1 MSRSSNNFFR
11 MEMLLL
17 KIIEIGNGEYYG
29 YKIVQQLQ
37 ELSDDKIKLAEGVMY
52 PILYRLL
59 DKGYIID
66 EKRLVGKRKTRVYY
80 KLEPKGKEYLNQLY
94 IDYMDINTSI
104 IKIMEAEICLKYGEP
119 KNVMISY
126 IENCDNE
133 YILKRTSIKSIV
145 KKIFIPY
152 FVF

>member
-1 MSRSSNNFFR
+1 MIALYLHMSIATYILYVLNYRLYCDLIILKIGDGLMSRSSNNFFR

-59 DKGYIID
+59 DKGYKKKK
-66 EKRLVGKRKTRVYY
+66 KRLVGKTRVYY

-104 IKIMEAEICLKYGEP
+104 IKIMEAG
-119 KNVMISY
+119 
-126 IENCDNE
+126 NE
-133 YILKRTSIKSIV
+133 
-145 KKIFIPY
+145 
-152 FVF
+152 

>member
-37 ELSDDKIKLAEGVMY
+37 ELAEGVMY

-104 IKIMEAEICLKYGEP
+104 IKIMEAG
-119 KNVMISY
+119 
-126 IENCDNE
+126 NE
-133 YILKRTSIKSIV
+133 
-145 KKIFIPY
+145 
-152 FVF
+152 

>member
-1 MSRSSNNFFR
+1 MIALYLHMSIATYILYVLNYRLYCDLIILKIGDGLMSRSSNNFFR

-104 IKIMEAEICLKYGEP
+104 IKIMEAG
-119 KNVMISY
+119 NV
-126 IENCDNE
+126 
-133 YILKRTSIKSIV
+133 
-145 KKIFIPY
+145 
-152 FVF
+152 

>member
-1 MSRSSNNFFR
+1 MIALYLHMSIATYILYVLNYRLYCDLIILEIGDGLMSRSSNNL
-11 MEMLLL
+11 LLL

-104 IKIMEAEICLKYGEP
+104 IKIMEAG
-119 KNVMISY
+119 
-126 IENCDNE
+126 NE
-133 YILKRTSIKSIV
+133 
-145 KKIFIPY
+145 
-152 FVF
+152 

>member
-1 MSRSSNNFFR
+1 
-11 MEMLLL
+11 MLLL

-66 EKRLVGKRKTRVYY
+66 EKGLLV
-80 KLEPKGKEYLNQLY
+80 KEKQEFIISLNQ
-94 IDYMDINTSI
+94 
-104 IKIMEAEICLKYGEP
+104 KE
-119 KNVMISY
+119 KN
-126 IENCDNE
+126 
-133 YILKRTSIKSIV
+133 ILTNFTLITWI
-145 KKIFIPY
+145 
-152 FVF
+152 

>member
-1 MSRSSNNFFR
+1 MIALYLHMSIATYILYVLNYRLYCDLIILKIGDGLMSRSSNNFFR

-66 EKRLVGKRKTRVYY
+66 EKRLVGKRQTRIYY
-80 KLEPKGKEYLNQLY
+80 HIEDKGIVHMQKLYEEYLA
-94 IDYMDINTSI
+94 MINSI
-104 IKIMEAEICLKYGEP
+104 ERI
-119 KNVMISY
+119 
-126 IENCDNE
+126 IENKYE
-133 YILKRTSIKSIV
+133 SE
-145 KKIFIPY
+145 
-152 FVF
+152 

>member
-104 IKIMEAEICLKYGEP
+104 IKIMEAGNECCQT
-119 KNVMISY
+119 IS
-126 IENCDNE
+126 
-133 YILKRTSIKSIV
+133 KGM
-145 KKIFIPY
+145 
-152 FVF
+152 

>member
-1 MSRSSNNFFR
+1 
-11 MEMLLL
+11 
-17 KIIEIGNGEYYG
+17 
-29 YKIVQQLQ
+29 
-37 ELSDDKIKLAEGVMY
+37 SDDKIKLAEGVMY

-104 IKIMEAEICLKYGEP
+104 IKIMEAG
-119 KNVMISY
+119 
-126 IENCDNE
+126 NE
-133 YILKRTSIKSIV
+133 
-145 KKIFIPY
+145 
-152 FVF
+152 

>member
-1 MSRSSNNFFR
+1 MIALYLHMSIATYILYVLNYRLYCDLIILEIGDGLMSRSSNNFFR

-59 DKGYIID
+59 DKK
-66 EKRLVGKRKTRVYY
+66 KRLVGKRKTRVYY

-104 IKIMEAEICLKYGEP
+104 IKIMEAG
-119 KNVMISY
+119 
-126 IENCDNE
+126 NE
-133 YILKRTSIKSIV
+133 
-145 KKIFIPY
+145 
-152 FVF
+152 

>member
-1 MSRSSNNFFR
+1 MIALYLHMSIATYILYVLNYRLYCDLIILEIGDGLMSRSSNNFFR

-37 ELSDDKIKLAEGVMY
+37 ELAEGVMY

-104 IKIMEAEICLKYGEP
+104 IKIMEAG
-119 KNVMISY
+119 
-126 IENCDNE
+126 NE
-133 YILKRTSIKSIV
+133 
-145 KKIFIPY
+145 
-152 FVF
+152 

>member
-1 MSRSSNNFFR
+1 
-11 MEMLLL
+11 
-17 KIIEIGNGEYYG
+17 
-29 YKIVQQLQ
+29 
-37 ELSDDKIKLAEGVMY
+37 MY

-104 IKIMEAEICLKYGEP
+104 IKIMEQEINNVVKQYLKECRRTFP
-119 KNVMISY
+119 FISKN
-126 IENCDNE
+126 EKLFFKRLEDN
-133 YILKRTSIKSIV
+133 YK
-145 KKIFIPY
+145 
-152 FVF
+152 

>member
-1 MSRSSNNFFR
+1 MIALYLHMSIATYILYVLNYRLYCDLIILEIGDGLMSRSSN
-11 MEMLLL
+11 
-17 KIIEIGNGEYYG
+17 IEIGNGEYYG

-104 IKIMEAEICLKYGEP
+104 IKIMEAG
-119 KNVMISY
+119 
-126 IENCDNE
+126 NE
-133 YILKRTSIKSIV
+133 
-145 KKIFIPY
+145 
-152 FVF
+152 

>member
-1 MSRSSNNFFR
+1 MIALYLHMSIATYILYVLNYRLYCDLIILKIGDGLMSRSSNNFFR

-59 DKGYIID
+59 DKGILSMKKGLLVKEKQEFIIS
-66 EKRLVGKRKTRVYY
+66 
-80 KLEPKGKEYLNQLY
+80 LNQ
-94 IDYMDINTSI
+94 
-104 IKIMEAEICLKYGEP
+104 KE
-119 KNVMISY
+119 KN
-126 IENCDNE
+126 
-133 YILKRTSIKSIV
+133 ILTNFTLITWI
-145 KKIFIPY
+145 
-152 FVF
+152 